1 MSSPTAI
8 ALTAFIGWTLLLL
21 TLMEVLRTRLVL
33 ARKVPANAFTS
44 DNANLSPFMQRLA
57 RAHANCIENLPVL
70 GGLMLVAIATD
81 RSAIT
86 DPLAYLLLGARVF
99 QSLMHLASMSA
110 LAVTIRFVAFAV
122 QLAIG
127 LYWACL
133 LLASA

>member
-33 ARKVPANAFTS
+33 ARKVPANAFTP
-44 DNANLSPFMQRLA
+44 DNTNLSPFMQRLA

-86 DPLAYLLLGARVF
+86 DPLAFLLLGTRVF
-99 QSLMHLASMSA
+99 QSLVHLASLSA
-110 LAVTIRFVAFAV
+110 LAVTIRFVAFSV

-127 LYWACL
+127 LYWVCL